1 MSTALE
7 ETAIRK
13 SFRRLVSFL
22 SLMMFCAVMDRVN
35 VGFAALSMN
44 KDLGLS
50 SAAFGF
56 GAALFSLGYMLFE
69 IPSNLILARVGARR
83 WLARIMVTW
92 ALISMA
98 TTLAAG
104 PTSFYV
110 LRFALGAAEAGFLPG
125 VMFYLGYWFPGSV
138 RARTNAIFLIAMPLG
153 QSLSALVSGPILA
166 MDGTLGFYGWQW
178 LFVIEGIPT
187 LLVGFISWFYLCD
200 RPRDARWL
208 SPAERVA
215 LEELVE
221 REKLLHEKLDTTDYL
236 TVFTDR
242 RVVGLGAIYALIS
255 VVLTGVPLWLPQIMR
270 TLELSYVVT
279 GVLVALPPLF
289 GTVVMI
295 LWGRSSDR
303 RAERILHIVFAM
315 LMCACGWLLAA
326 SQQYAG
332 FGAAFTLIFGMMVA
346 NAGVLAALA
355 VFWTLPARSLS
366 GAAAASGIAFISA
379 VGNIGSMIGPPVVGH
394 LRDLTHGFSVPF
406 LFMAGVALLSGIL
419 LPWLIRPSSKLKNS
433 EEEIRVQT
441 EAKV

>member
-125 VMFYLGYWFPGSV
+125 VMFYLG
-138 RARTNAIFLIAMPLG
+138 
-153 QSLSALVSGPILA
+153 
-166 MDGTLGFYGWQW
+166 
-178 LFVIEGIPT
+178 
-187 LLVGFISWFYLCD
+187 
-200 RPRDARWL
+200 
-208 SPAERVA
+208 
-215 LEELVE
+215 
-221 REKLLHEKLDTTDYL
+221 
-236 TVFTDR
+236 
-242 RVVGLGAIYALIS
+242 
-255 VVLTGVPLWLPQIMR
+255 
-270 TLELSYVVT
+270 
-279 GVLVALPPLF
+279 
-289 GTVVMI
+289 
-295 LWGRSSDR
+295 
-303 RAERILHIVFAM
+303 
-315 LMCACGWLLAA
+315 
-326 SQQYAG
+326 
-332 FGAAFTLIFGMMVA
+332 
-346 NAGVLAALA
+346 
-355 VFWTLPARSLS
+355 
-366 GAAAASGIAFISA
+366 
-379 VGNIGSMIGPPVVGH
+379 
-394 LRDLTHGFSVPF
+394 
-406 LFMAGVALLSGIL
+406 
-419 LPWLIRPSSKLKNS
+419 
-433 EEEIRVQT
+433 
-441 EAKV
+441 